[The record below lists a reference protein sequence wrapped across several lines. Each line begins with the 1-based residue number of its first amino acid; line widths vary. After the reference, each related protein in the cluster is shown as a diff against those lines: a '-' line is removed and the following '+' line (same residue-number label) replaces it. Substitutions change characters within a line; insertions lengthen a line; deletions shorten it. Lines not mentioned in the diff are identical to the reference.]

1 MKKFGT
7 IELGI
12 PAYMLYKGVPIG
24 SLTRKTDSIRTKD
37 NKKSIKLIPD
47 TDGKLEIIN
56 KGKRN
61 ADGAL
66 EFGTAEVEIPAT
78 VVKRNRLV
86 KTLTAK
92 SQQPTR
98 RKGVQSIRLRG
109 MDDELG
115 KVRIMNKGQEV
126 AIVARILKKLNEA
139 PIPKKDI
146 SALKAK
152 FQMAFK
158 RQGFKRAVEQ
168 MRDVAKKYAQRQRP
182 ESSEEQK
189 EGKYRPEISEEEQ
202 ARLLEEARRQLE
214 EARKANEE
222 FARRMD
228 KEAKGPK
235 MTEAERKK
243 AIEKAKIALEEA
255 NKKAEEAR
263 KKREDLEEEARK
275 KTLLESMN
283 KQEDSLSSLKT
294 LVLNWSGNTIEKMR
308 EQKDD
313 IKRFEKIFNEL
324 MKKAEKEDIGG
335 IMRAMNAFGG
345 TDNQFRLSEINRAV
359 RNYRDFQKPTA
370 TALQKSRVKAGMRA
384 IKTNVINYILNSSDW
399 DDLFNNYW
407 KETARALKD
416 ETHIRAYGNYVK
428 KKDLDKTEMDNFMKD
443 HTLTQF
449 INDKGDEMRNEFA
462 DEDDVI
468 ELTMERSVRRELNK
482 EEKDREIFIEKR
494 EKRISKKEAKDEKEE
509 AKKKTKKSK

>member
-1 MKKFGT
+1 
-7 IELGI
+7 
-12 PAYMLYKGVPIG
+12 
-24 SLTRKTDSIRTKD
+24 
-37 NKKSIKLIPD
+37 
-47 TDGKLEIIN
+47 
-56 KGKRN
+56 
-61 ADGAL
+61 
-66 EFGTAEVEIPAT
+66 
-78 VVKRNRLV
+78 
-86 KTLTAK
+86 
-92 SQQPTR
+92 
-98 RKGVQSIRLRG
+98 
-109 MDDELG
+109 
-115 KVRIMNKGQEV
+115 
-126 AIVARILKKLNEA
+126 
-139 PIPKKDI
+139 
-146 SALKAK
+146 
-152 FQMAFK
+152 MAFK

-168 MRDVAKKYAQRQRP
+168 MRDVAKKYAQRKGP
-182 ESSEEQK
+182 EISEERK
-189 EGKYRPEISEEEQ
+189 EGKQRPEISEEEQ

>member
-24 SLTRKTDSIRTKD
+24 SITRKTNSIKTKD

-56 KGKRN
+56 KGKRD

-109 MDDELG
+109 IDDELG

-168 MRDVAKKYAQRQRP
+168 MRDVAKKYAQRKGP
-182 ESSEEQK
+182 EISEERK
-189 EGKYRPEISEEEQ
+189 EGKQRPEISEEEQ

-255 NKKAEEAR
+255 RKKEAEAR
-263 KKREDLEEEARK
+263 KKQEDLEEEARNTK
-275 KTLLESMN
+275 
-283 KQEDSLSSLKT
+283 EDSLSSLKQM
-294 LVLNWSGNTIEKMR
+294 VINWSGNTIEKMR
-308 EQKDD
+308 EQKEQF
-313 IKRFEKIFNEL
+313 KHFEKIHKEL
-324 MKKAEKEDIGG
+324 MKQADKEDIGG
-335 IMRAMNAFGG
+335 IMRAMNAYGG
-345 TDNQFRLSEINRAV
+345 DENKFSSYFINQAV

-370 TALQKSRVKAGMRA
+370 TALQKNRVKDGMRS
-384 IKTNVINYILNSSDW
+384 IKKNVINYLIYSDW
-399 DDLFNNYW
+399 DDELDEYF
-407 KETARALKD
+407 KETAKALRD
-416 ETHIRAYGNYVK
+416 ETHDFYFGNYRKVR
-428 KKDLDKTEMDNFMKD
+428 DFDKTQMDNFMKD
-443 HTLTQF
+443 HTLAQYMT
-449 INDKGDEMRNEFA
+449 NKGDELRSEFV
-462 DEDDVI
+462 DDDDVI
-468 ELTMERSVRRELNK
+468 ELTMARSTRRQLNK

-494 EKRISKKEAKDEKEE
+494 EKRISKKEAKEEKEE